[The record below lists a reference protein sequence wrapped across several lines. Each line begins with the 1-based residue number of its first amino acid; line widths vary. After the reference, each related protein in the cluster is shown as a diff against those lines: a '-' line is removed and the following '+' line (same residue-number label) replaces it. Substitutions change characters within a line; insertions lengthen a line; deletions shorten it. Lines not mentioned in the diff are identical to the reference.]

1 MSDTV
6 MPDDH
11 DARIARLDTMI
22 ERAKHVPSLPEM
34 AAQLARLA
42 QEMQTLKA
50 RVEALAQE
58 CEALRQRELIRLWDR
73 EA

>member
-1 MSDTV
+1 MA
-6 MPDDH
+6 DDH
-11 DARIARLDTMI
+11 DARIARLDAMI
-22 ERAKHVPSLPEM
+22 ARARCLPSWPEM

-50 RVEALAQE
+50 RVDALEQE
-58 CEALRQRELIRLWDR
+58 CEALRQRELIQLWGR